1 MKCPVIALT
10 PFKLNMKI
18 IHSIGDNIINLETV
32 DSTNNYL
39 KELLKVETP
48 QEGTVIITQ
57 EQTAGRGQ
65 VGNCWESNKGENVTL
80 SFVIYPTFIDAR
92 NQFMISKV
100 ISLGIVDFLKTFITD
115 VKIKWPNDIYVNE
128 KKIAGVLIEN
138 TLIGN
143 SISSSIAGIGLNI
156 NQKTF
161 SPALPNPTSLSLETG
176 DTYQLEE
183 LYETLFSKLNYWYNK
198 LKTSKVD
205 DIDIEYLFLLY
216 RYQKLHQ
223 YKVGDE
229 VFTAKIIDIDQF
241 GRLCLLNEKKELLQ
255 FAFKEVVFL

>member
-1 MKCPVIALT
+1 
-10 PFKLNMKI
+10 MKI

-39 KELLKVETP
+39 KELLKTETP
-48 QEGTVIITQ
+48 QEGTAVIAQ

-65 VGNCWESNKGENVTL
+65 QGNYWESNKCENITM
-80 SFVIYPTFIDAR
+80 SFALYPTFMDAR

-100 ISLGIVDFLKTFITD
+100 VSLGIVDFLKTYIGD
-115 VKIKWPNDIYVNE
+115 VKIKWPNDIYVGD

-138 TLIGN
+138 TIMGN
-143 SISSSIAGIGLNI
+143 SISSTIVGIGLNI

-161 SPALPNPTSLSLETG
+161 SAVLPNPTSLSLLTENSF
-176 DTYQLEE
+176 QLEE
-183 LYETLFSKLNYWYNK
+183 LYVVLFAKLNYWYNK
-198 LKTSKVD
+198 LKNGKVD
-205 DIDIEYLFLLY
+205 DIDIEYLFLMY

-255 FAFKEVVFL
+255 FAFKEVLFL